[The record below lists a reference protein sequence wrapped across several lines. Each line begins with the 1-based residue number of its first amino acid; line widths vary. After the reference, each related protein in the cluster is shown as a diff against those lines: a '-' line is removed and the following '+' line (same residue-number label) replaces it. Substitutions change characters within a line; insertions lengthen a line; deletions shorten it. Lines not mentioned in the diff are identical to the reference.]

1 MYKVAQCWDDG
12 VFNDIKV
19 AEICRRHGAKATFNL
34 NPGLNQEITSS
45 GWKFQ
50 DFDVKRLGKREFKS
64 VYEGFELA
72 SHTMTHPWPSK
83 IELEAFRS
91 EVVDARNYIE
101 DLVQREQRGFAW
113 PFGDAPDASADIL
126 REEGFAY
133 GRTTKNAPD
142 ILVNADLMK
151 LPVHCHF
158 ANPDFDNIWKAAKKT
173 GVFYFWGHSYEM
185 KDDPVLWKRYE
196 EQIRQISADPE
207 AQWVNVVDLV
217 DLQATRADVGN
228 NDALCPD
235 V

>member
-12 VFNDIKV
+12 VVNDIQV

-34 NPGLNQEITSS
+34 NPGLHQAVRIVR
-45 GWKFQ
+45 GKHQ
-50 DFDVKRLGKREFKS
+50 DFDVERLGNREFKS

-83 IELEAFRS
+83 IEPELFRQEA
-91 EVVDARNYIE
+91 VDARKYIE

-113 PFGDAPDASADIL
+113 PFGDAPDACAEIL

-133 GRTTKNAPD
+133 GRTTKNVAD
-142 ILVNADLMK
+142 ILENADLMK
-151 LPVHCHF
+151 LPAHCHF
-158 ANPDFDNIWKAAKKT
+158 ADPDFDQIWEAAKKT

-196 EQIRQISADPE
+196 EQIRLISADPE
-207 AQWVNVVDLV
+207 ALWVNVVDLV
-217 DLQATRADVGN
+217 TEDR
-228 NDALCPD
+228 
-235 V
+235 